1 MAGRA
6 GRFARLSLMSRPDQ
20 LAVSPMGH
28 SNEGTKS
35 LVLVFVGLIVAEY
48 LKIQSPLPEES
59 AWALGLAAG
68 LVATQ
73 VIPPRV
79 RWARILLGVLAM
91 PVGALALHA
100 IKAFLKGR

>member
-1 MAGRA
+1 MDCSDKVGESAGMAGRA

-48 LKIQSPLPEES
+48 LKIQSPLPES
-59 AWALGLAAG
+59 
-68 LVATQ
+68 
-73 VIPPRV
+73 
-79 RWARILLGVLAM
+79 LLGPWAWRPDLW
-91 PVGALALHA
+91 
-100 IKAFLKGR
+100 RRR